1 MSATTILVVDV
12 GNTRLKWGLAQA
24 GRWLLQDAVDTAD
37 AEGFEHALARL
48 PVTPSVAVG
57 CNVAGPAV
65 GARVYAAV
73 VARGVDMR
81 WNVSQASQAGVTNG
95 YDEPSRLGA
104 DRWAALI
111 GAWARV
117 GSACVVVNAG
127 TAITVDSLSRDGQFL
142 GGIILPGLETMLH
155 ALEVRTAGLRRLPG
169 SHRDFPTTTADAMTT
184 GVVDAAVGAVQ
195 RVQGRLALLVRG
207 EVRTLLSG
215 GAAESLRPHL
225 ADGCECVDQLVLEG
239 LRIVAEGRG

>member
-1 MSATTILVVDV
+1 
-12 GNTRLKWGLAQA
+12 
-24 GRWLLQDAVDTAD
+24 
-37 AEGFEHALARL
+37 
-48 PVTPSVAVG
+48 
-57 CNVAGPAV
+57 
-65 GARVYAAV
+65 VYAAV

-111 GAWARV
+111 GARARV

-239 LRIVAEGRG
+239 LRVAAEGR